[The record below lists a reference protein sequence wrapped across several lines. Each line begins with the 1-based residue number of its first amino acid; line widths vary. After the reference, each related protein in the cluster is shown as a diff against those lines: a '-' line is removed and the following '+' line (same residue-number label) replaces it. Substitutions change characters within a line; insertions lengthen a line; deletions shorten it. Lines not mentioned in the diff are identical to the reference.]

1 MGDRMV
7 EAQGELRV
15 EGRKRHPPADIRVRG
30 LLETAPRAELGQIS
44 PLLQALPTAVYTT
57 DAAGRIT
64 SYNQAAVE
72 LWGCRPELGKS
83 EWCGSW
89 RLYWPDGR
97 PLPHDQ
103 CPMAVALKERRP
115 IRGAEAVAERPDGTR
130 VPFLAYPT
138 PLIDESGALLG
149 AVNML
154 VDITERKRAEHVDQ
168 LLASIIESSDDA
180 IVTKDLNG
188 IITSWNKGAE
198 RLFGYCA
205 EEVLG
210 KSITILIPADR
221 LDEEPG
227 VLARIRRGERID
239 HYETVRQRKDGSLI
253 DISLTVSPLKDADGR
268 IVGASKIARDIT
280 ERRRVQEQQ
289 NLLLREMSHR
299 VKNLF
304 AVASSVVTLSA
315 RSADTPEN
323 MAKAVRARL
332 DALTRAQELTRPG
345 LMGALETSSTDTT
358 LQALVR
364 TILSPYVDWSKEP
377 ERVLISGPDVPVAG
391 SAVTSLALLLHEF
404 ATNAAKYGA
413 LASASGRI
421 RLDWSADDRELAM
434 TWKEDGGP
442 TVEEPPHDEGFGSV
456 LARRIVGSQF
466 GGQLSRDWK
475 PEGLTIHLSVP
486 IEQLAK

>member
-1 MGDRMV
+1 MV
-7 EAQGELRV
+7 EPYGEVLI
-15 EGRKRHPPADIRVRG
+15 ESRKRRPVADIRVRG
-30 LLETAPRAELGQIS
+30 LLEAAARAELGRFS
-44 PLLQALPTAVYTT
+44 ALLEALPAAIYTT
-57 DAAGRIT
+57 DPAGRIT

-97 PLPHDQ
+97 PMPHDQ

-115 IRGAEAVAERPDGTR
+115 LKGAEALAERPDGTR
-130 VPFLAYPT
+130 VPFLAYPS

-154 VDITERKRAEHVDQ
+154 VDITERERAAHDGQ
-168 LLASIIESSDDA
+168 LLASIIECSDDA
-180 IVTKDLNG
+180 IVTKDLDG
-188 IITSWNKGAE
+188 IITSWNQGAE
-198 RLFGYCA
+198 RLFGYSA

-221 LDEEPG
+221 RDEEPG

-253 DISLTVSPLKDADGR
+253 DISLTVSPVKDADGK

-280 ERRRVQEQQ
+280 ERKRAQEQQ
-289 NLLLREMSHR
+289 SLLLREMSHR

-345 LMGALETSSTDTT
+345 LMGTPEKSSPDTT

-377 ERVLISGPDVPVAG
+377 ERVSIFGPDVPIAG
-391 SAVTSLALLLHEF
+391 SAVTGLALLLHEF

-413 LASASGRI
+413 LASPTGCI
-421 RLDWSADDRELAM
+421 HLDWFADGRELAL
-434 TWKEDGGP
+434 TWKEHGGP
-442 TVEEPPHDEGFGSV
+442 AVDGPPQDEGFGSM
-456 LARRIVGSQF
+456 LARRIVSGQF
-466 GGQLSRDWK
+466 GGRLSRDWT

-486 IEQLAK
+486 IERLAK

>member
-1 MGDRMV
+1 MV
-7 EAQGELRV
+7 EPHGEVLI
-15 EGRKRHPPADIRVRG
+15 EGRKRRSVADIRVRR
-30 LLETAPRAELGQIS
+30 LVAPAPRAELGRFG
-44 PLLQALPTAVYTT
+44 PLLEALPAAVYTT
-57 DAAGRIT
+57 DPVGRIT

-97 PLPHDQ
+97 SMPHDQ
-103 CPMAVALKERRP
+103 CPMAVALKERRALK
-115 IRGAEAVAERPDGTR
+115 GAEAVAERPDGTR
-130 VPFLAYPT
+130 VPFLAYPS
-138 PLIDESGALLG
+138 PLLDESGALLG

-154 VDITERKRAEHVDQ
+154 VDITDRKLAGQASQQ
-168 LLASIIESSDDA
+168 LAAIVESSDDA

-188 IITSWNKGAE
+188 IITSWNRGAE

-210 KSITILIPADR
+210 RSITILIPADR
-221 LDEEPG
+221 QDEEPG

-239 HYETVRQRKDGSLI
+239 HYETVRRRKDGSLI
-253 DISLTVSPLKDADGR
+253 DISLSVSPLKDADGR

-280 ERRRVQEQQ
+280 ERRRAQEQQ
-289 NLLLREMSHR
+289 HLLLREMGHR

-304 AVASSVVTLSA
+304 AVASSVVSLSA
-315 RSADTPEN
+315 RSADTPES

-345 LMGALETSSTDTT
+345 LMGAPEKSDPDTT

-364 TILSPYVDWSKEP
+364 TILSPYADGPSER
-377 ERVLISGPDVPVAG
+377 ERVSISGPDVPIAG

-413 LASASGRI
+413 LACASGRI
-421 RLDWSADDRELAM
+421 RLDWVADERELAL
-434 TWKEDGGP
+434 TWQEHGGP
-442 TVEEPPHDEGFGSV
+442 AVKQPPQDEGFGSL
-456 LARRIVGSQF
+456 LARRIVSGQF
-466 GGQLSRDWK
+466 GGRLSRDWK

>member
-1 MGDRMV
+1 MV
-7 EAQGELRV
+7 ETPGEVLM
-15 EGRKRHPPADIRVRG
+15 EGRKRRPVADNIRVRG
-30 LLETAPRAELGQIS
+30 PVDVAPRAEFGQFS
-44 PLLQALPTAVYTT
+44 PFLEALPVAIYTT
-57 DAAGRIT
+57 DPAGRIT
-64 SYNQAAVE
+64 SYNRAAVE
-72 LWGCRPELGKS
+72 LWGCRPEPGNS

-97 PLPHDQ
+97 PMPHDQ

-115 IRGAEAVAERPDGTR
+115 LKGAEAIAERPDGTR
-130 VPFLAYPT
+130 VPFLAYPS

-154 VDITERKRAEHVDQ
+154 VDITERKFAGQ
-168 LLASIIESSDDA
+168 ALQQLASIVESSDDA

-188 IITSWNKGAE
+188 IITSWNQGAE

-221 LDEEPG
+221 QDEEPG

-239 HYETVRQRKDGSLI
+239 HYETVRRRRDGSLI
-253 DISLTVSPLKDADGR
+253 DISLSVSPVKDADGR

-280 ERRRVQEQQ
+280 ERRRAQEQQ

-345 LMGALETSSTDTT
+345 LMGTPEKSSPDTT
-358 LQALVR
+358 LHALVR
-364 TILSPYVDWSKEP
+364 TIFSPYVDWSKER
-377 ERVLISGPDVPVAG
+377 ERVSISGPDVPIAG

-413 LASASGRI
+413 LASPSGCVH
-421 RLDWSADDRELAM
+421 LDWSADEHVLAL
-434 TWKEDGGP
+434 TWKEHGGP
-442 TVEEPPHDEGFGSV
+442 AVDGPPQGEGFGSL
-456 LARRIVGSQF
+456 LARRIVSSQF
-466 GGQLSRDWK
+466 GGRLSRDWK
-475 PEGLTIHLSVP
+475 PEGLTLHLSVP